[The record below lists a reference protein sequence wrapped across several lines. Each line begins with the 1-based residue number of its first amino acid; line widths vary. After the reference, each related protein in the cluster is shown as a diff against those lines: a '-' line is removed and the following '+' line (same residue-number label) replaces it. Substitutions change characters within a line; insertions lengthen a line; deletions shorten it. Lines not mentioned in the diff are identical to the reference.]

1 MAYSFKVTKSEVT
14 EAAQQIQV
22 QLEIFEEATKA
33 TQSAA
38 HALCGMW
45 EGDAKEA
52 FKHEQEEAIELYRQ
66 MESLTSEMIRGLR
79 AAATRYAD
87 ADRTAAQLIRSH

>member
-1 MAYSFKVTKSEVT
+1 MAYSFKVTKSDVT

-38 HALCGMW
+38 QALCGMW

-52 FKHEQEEAIELYRQ
+52 FKQEQEEAIELYRQ
-66 MESLTSEMIRGLR
+66 METLTGELIRGLR
-79 AAATRYAD
+79 SAATRYAD
-87 ADRTAAQLIRSH
+87 ADRTAAQLIRNH

>member
-14 EAAQQIQV
+14 QAARQLQV

-38 HALCGMW
+38 QALCGMW
-45 EGDAKEA
+45 EGDAKNA
-52 FKHEQEEAIELYRQ
+52 FKQEQEDAIGLYRQ
-66 MESLTSEMIRGLR
+66 MESLMHELIRGLET
-79 AAATRYAD
+79 AATRYAD
-87 ADRTAAQLIRSH
+87 TDRTAAQLIRNH